1 MRSMIWEIK
10 KANEL
15 RKVLIEKEV
24 ATRIIKNVASRKE
37 KENSQ
42 ERIAQQDKRQQY
54 Y

>member
-24 ATRIIKNVASRKE
+24 ATRIIKNMASRKE
-37 KENSQ
+37 KEN
-42 ERIAQQDKRQQY
+42 AQQDKRQQY